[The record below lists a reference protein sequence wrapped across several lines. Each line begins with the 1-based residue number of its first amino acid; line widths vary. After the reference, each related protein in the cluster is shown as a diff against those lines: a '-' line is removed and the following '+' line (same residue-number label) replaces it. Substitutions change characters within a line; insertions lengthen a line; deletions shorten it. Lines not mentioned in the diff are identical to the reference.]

1 MCIRDRV
8 KIPYTELSQEAL
20 LGVMDAFIL
29 REGTD
34 YGHEEI
40 TIDQKRSRVLSML
53 QSGEAEIVF
62 YQESDHIDI
71 VLVKA

>member
-1 MCIRDRV
+1 M
-8 KIPYTELSQEAL
+8 KIPYAELSQEAL
-20 LGVMDAFIL
+20 LGVIDAFIL

-53 QSGEAEIVF
+53 RSGEAEIVF

-71 VLVKA
+71 VLVKS

>member
-1 MCIRDRV
+1 M
-8 KIPYTELSQEAL
+8 KIPYTELSREAL

-71 VLVKA
+71 VLVKS

>member
-1 MCIRDRV
+1 M

-20 LGVMDAFIL
+20 WGVMDAFIM

-71 VLVKA
+71 VLVKS

>member
-1 MCIRDRV
+1 M

-40 TIDQKRSRVLSML
+40 TIDQKRSQVLSML

-71 VLVKA
+71 VLVKS

>member
-1 MCIRDRV
+1 M

-40 TIDQKRSRVLSML
+40 TIDQKRSRGLSML

-71 VLVKA
+71 VLVKS

>member
-1 MCIRDRV
+1 M

-29 REGTD
+29 REGSD

-71 VLVKA
+71 VLVKS

>member
-1 MCIRDRV
+1 M

-20 LGVMDAFIL
+20 WGVMDAFIL

-71 VLVKA
+71 VLVKS

>member
-1 MCIRDRV
+1 M
-8 KIPYTELSQEAL
+8 KIPYTKLSQEAL

-71 VLVKA
+71 VLVKS

>member
-1 MCIRDRV
+1 M

-40 TIDQKRSRVLSML
+40 TIDQKRSGVLSML

-71 VLVKA
+71 VLVKS

>member
-1 MCIRDRV
+1 M

-20 LGVMDAFIL
+20 LGVIDAFIL

-71 VLVKA
+71 VLMKS